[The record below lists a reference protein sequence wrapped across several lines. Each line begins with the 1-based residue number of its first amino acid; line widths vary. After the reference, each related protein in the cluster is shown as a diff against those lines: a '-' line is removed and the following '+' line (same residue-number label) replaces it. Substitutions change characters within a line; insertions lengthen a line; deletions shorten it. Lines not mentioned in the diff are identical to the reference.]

1 MIAAVGVLPQEI
13 MPLVDG
19 LAHKLETT
27 ELIKRPVIR
36 GVIGGNEV
44 IITSGCVGK
53 IETAALV
60 QSLIDHYKISA
71 IVFVGAAGALK
82 SDLSIGSIVAG
93 SGYIEYDF
101 TPRVNVDLIL
111 EPRQNCFSD
120 FLEKNDF
127 VSGLIASGDRFIT
140 TDAEAKRIFEST
152 SALCVDMDSA
162 AAAKVCIE
170 NDIEFLSLKV
180 IVDIAGSK
188 AIEQYIENHQ
198 KLGIK
203 PAFILL
209 EYLLNNRFICGGE
222 R

>member
-1 MIAAVGVLPQEI
+1 MIAIVGVLPQEI
-13 MPLVDG
+13 VPLLDG
-19 LAHKLETT
+19 LTYKLETT
-27 ELIKRPVIR
+27 ELIKRPATR
-36 GVIGGNEV
+36 GVIGGNEIV
-44 IITSGCVGK
+44 VTSGCVGK

-60 QSLIDHYKISA
+60 QSLIDRYKTSA
-71 IVFVGAAGALK
+71 VIVVGAAGALR
-82 SDLSIGSIVAG
+82 SDLPIGSIVAG

-101 TPRVNVDLIL
+101 IPRVNVDLIL
-111 EPRQNCFSD
+111 EPRQDCFSD

-140 TDAEAKRIFEST
+140 TDTEAKRIFETT

-170 NDIEFLSLKV
+170 NDVEFLSLKV
-180 IVDIAGSK
+180 VVDIAGSK

-198 KLGIK
+198 KLGSK

-209 EYLLNNRFICGGE
+209 EYLLNNRFICE
-222 R
+222 

>member
-19 LAHKLETT
+19 LTHRLENA
-27 ELIKRPVIR
+27 ELIRRPVIR
-36 GVIGGNEV
+36 GVIGSNEI

-53 IETAALV
+53 IETAALI
-60 QSLIDHYKISA
+60 QSLIDHYKVDA
-71 IVFVGAAGALK
+71 IVVLGAAGALRN
-82 SDLSIGSIVAG
+82 DLSIGSIVAG

-101 TPRVNVDLIL
+101 TPRVNLDLIL
-111 EPRQNCFSD
+111 EPRQSCFSD

-127 VSGLIASGDRFIT
+127 ISGLIASGDRFIT
-140 TDAEAKRIFEST
+140 TDVEAKKIFEST

-170 NDIEFLSLKV
+170 NDVEFLSLKV
-180 IVDIAGSK
+180 IVDIAGSR

-198 KLGIK
+198 KFGSK
-203 PAFILL
+203 PAITLL
-209 EYLLNNRFICGGE
+209 EYLSNNRFICGGE

>member
-1 MIAAVGVLPQEI
+1 MIAAIGVLPPEI
-13 MPLVDG
+13 EPLVSG
-19 LAHKLETT
+19 LTHRLEST

-36 GVIGGNEV
+36 GVIGPNEV
-44 IITSGCVGK
+44 VITSGCVGK

-60 QSLIDHYKISA
+60 QSILDRYRIDA
-71 IVFVGAAGALK
+71 VVVLGAAGARRV
-82 SDLSIGSIVAG
+82 DLSIGTIVAG
-93 SGYIEYDF
+93 TGYIEYDF
-101 TPRVNVDLIL
+101 IPRVNVDLIL
-111 EPRQNCFSD
+111 EPRQSCFSD

-140 TDAEAKRIFEST
+140 TDLEAKKILEST

-170 NDIEFLSLKV
+170 NDVEFLSLKV
-180 IVDIAGSK
+180 IVDMAGSR

-198 KLGIK
+198 TFGSK

-209 EYLLNNRFICGGE
+209 EYLSNNRLICGGE
-222 R
+222 K